1 MSGSE
6 SVAADL
12 RARILSGE
20 LPVGRALPPERELAD
35 EQGVSRTTV
44 RAALT
49 LLEAEGLVT
58 RRVGRGGGT
67 FASDPGAR
75 AVTSALQRT
84 VGMSGFPAVDL
95 AEARAEI
102 EPRCAAF
109 AAARIT
115 SEQLSDLR
123 DLQSIMAR
131 ARERAE
137 FFEANARFHVLIA
150 EASGNAVLSAI
161 IRGLIV
167 PIRDL
172 TDDPTRIRVQELRA
186 TVRVHE
192 RLIAA
197 LTARDAAAAESVMR
211 EHLAAHADVVSDSRN
226 D

>member
-6 SVAADL
+6 SVAAGL
-12 RARILSGE
+12 RARILSGD
-20 LPVGRALPPERELAD
+20 LPVGGALPPERELA
-35 EQGVSRTTV
+35 EELGISRTTV
-44 RAALT
+44 RAALP
-49 LLEAEGLVT
+49 LLVAEGLVV

-67 FASDPGAR
+67 FVSEPGAR

-115 SEQLSDLR
+115 REQLADLR

-131 ARERAE
+131 TRDRAE
-137 FFEANARFHVLIA
+137 FFAVNARFHVLIA

-172 TDDPTRIRVQELRA
+172 TDDPVRIRRQELRA

-192 RLIAA
+192 LLISA
-197 LTARDAAAAESVMR
+197 LADGDADAAESVMR
-211 EHLAAHADVVSDSRN
+211 AHLTAHAEVVGDARSG
-226 D
+226 

>member
-6 SVAADL
+6 SVAADV

-49 LLEAEGLVT
+49 LLEAEGLVV

-67 FASDPGAR
+67 FVSEPGTR

-95 AEARAEI
+95 AEARREI

-109 AAARIT
+109 AAARICAA
-115 SEQLSDLR
+115 QLADLR
-123 DLQSIMAR
+123 DLQAIMAR
-131 ARERAE
+131 TRDRAE
-137 FFEANARFHVLIA
+137 FFAANARFHVLIA
-150 EASGNAVLSAI
+150 EASGNAVLSAVI
-161 IRGLIV
+161 SGLVV
-167 PIRDL
+167 PIRDV
-172 TDDPTRIRVQELRA
+172 TDDPVRIREQEMA
-186 TVRVHE
+186 STVRVHE
-192 RLIAA
+192 LIIAA
-197 LTARDAAAAESVMR
+197 LSDGDSDAAEAAMR
-211 EHLAAHADVVSDSRN
+211 AHLSAHADVVGGA
-226 D
+226 

>member
-49 LLEAEGLVT
+49 LLEAEGLVV

-115 SEQLSDLR
+115 AGQLADLR
-123 DLQSIMAR
+123 DLQTIMAR
-131 ARERAE
+131 TRDRSE
-137 FFEANARFHVLIA
+137 FFAANARFHVLIA
-150 EASGNAVLSAI
+150 EVSGNAVLAAI
-161 IRGLIV
+161 ISGLVV
-167 PIRDL
+167 PIRDV
-172 TDDPTRIRVQELRA
+172 TDDPLRIRRQEMA
-186 TVRVHE
+186 ETVRVHE
-192 RLIAA
+192 LLLAA
-197 LTARDAAAAESVMR
+197 LSDGDAEAAESVMR
-211 EHLAAHADVVSDSRN
+211 AHLTAHAEVVGGAPGD
-226 D
+226 

>member
-6 SVAADL
+6 SVAAGL
-12 RARILSGE
+12 RARILSGD
-20 LPVGRALPPERELAD
+20 LAVGDALQPERELAD
-35 EQGVSRTTV
+35 GLGVSRTTV

-49 LLEAEGLVT
+49 LLEAEGLVV

-115 SEQLSDLR
+115 PEGLSDLR

-131 ARERAE
+131 TRERAE

-172 TDDPTRIRVQELRA
+172 TDDPVRIRVQELRA

-197 LTARDAAAAESVMR
+197 LAERDADAAESVMR
-211 EHLAAHADVVSDSRN
+211 DHLTAHAEVVGVSQDG
-226 D
+226 